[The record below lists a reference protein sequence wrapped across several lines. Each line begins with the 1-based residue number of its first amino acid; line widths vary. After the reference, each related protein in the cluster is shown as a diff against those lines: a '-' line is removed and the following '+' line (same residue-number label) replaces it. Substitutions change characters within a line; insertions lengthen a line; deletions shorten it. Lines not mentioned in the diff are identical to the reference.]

1 MYQYKLKE
9 IEVGD
14 TEIIRGKKSTVTDI
28 DPVTGGITWD
38 VVDAADF
45 SSVYKALSKAKD
57 FLDDLD
63 NKSEKTKMDPV
74 IDKLAA
80 DIADL
85 FNEFR
90 THVRKK
96 YPEEY
101 ERVKRLKESINEQ
114 LDPLILESINNDI
127 RIIEEGIGDMIKKG
141 KDAVVKFIME
151 KVFPLIK
158 KIISGIASGAKWVY
172 NGMIKFMSMIQNF
185 CDKYKWLC
193 RIALVLVVMLA
204 YAFFNQIGAQDPG
217 TMNYNKAS
225 LDAMVGILNKAQQ
238 MGKLADVSNFDIM
251 QAKIYLKDLQDGNL
265 TASADYTDVV
275 KNLASSAE
283 SMFSSIMKDTKSSDP
298 TVSDTAI
305 SSILDYLQSGKDT
318 IMTRMGQVVKEM
330 STTGGGAGAASFTPG
345 TGMQY
350 ATPYAFRLKGK
361 KPNIK
366 SYKELGYKEVKEN
379 IGATLG
385 PGPKASSD
393 GVKDSAYVKQFKYK
407 LVPKKIKGSGLEVKQ
422 LFEDDT
428 PQAKFQKKRVDAFN
442 VIEKELNDIY
452 KMISNAKDETLDYYK
467 DNPSSY
473 AIVKSTDLVIDY
485 LRDIKSLLKIQ

>member
-1 MYQYKLKE
+1 MSMYQYKLKE

-45 SSVYKALSKAKD
+45 SSVYKALAKAKN

-101 ERVKRLKESINEQ
+101 ERVKRLKE
-114 LDPLILESINNDI
+114 NDI
-127 RIIEEGIGDMIKKG
+127 E
-141 KDAVVKFIME
+141 
-151 KVFPLIK
+151 
-158 KIISGIASGAKWVY
+158 
-172 NGMIKFMSMIQNF
+172 
-185 CDKYKWLC
+185 
-193 RIALVLVVMLA
+193 
-204 YAFFNQIGAQDPG
+204 
-217 TMNYNKAS
+217 
-225 LDAMVGILNKAQQ
+225 
-238 MGKLADVSNFDIM
+238 
-251 QAKIYLKDLQDGNL
+251 
-265 TASADYTDVV
+265 
-275 KNLASSAE
+275 
-283 SMFSSIMKDTKSSDP
+283 
-298 TVSDTAI
+298 
-305 SSILDYLQSGKDT
+305 
-318 IMTRMGQVVKEM
+318 EM

-366 SYKELGYKEVKEN
+366 AYKELGYKEVKEN

>member
-45 SSVYKALSKAKD
+45 SSVYKALAKAKN

-101 ERVKRLKESINEQ
+101 ERVKRLKE
-114 LDPLILESINNDI
+114 NDI
-127 RIIEEGIGDMIKKG
+127 E
-141 KDAVVKFIME
+141 
-151 KVFPLIK
+151 
-158 KIISGIASGAKWVY
+158 
-172 NGMIKFMSMIQNF
+172 
-185 CDKYKWLC
+185 
-193 RIALVLVVMLA
+193 
-204 YAFFNQIGAQDPG
+204 
-217 TMNYNKAS
+217 
-225 LDAMVGILNKAQQ
+225 
-238 MGKLADVSNFDIM
+238 
-251 QAKIYLKDLQDGNL
+251 
-265 TASADYTDVV
+265 
-275 KNLASSAE
+275 
-283 SMFSSIMKDTKSSDP
+283 
-298 TVSDTAI
+298 
-305 SSILDYLQSGKDT
+305 
-318 IMTRMGQVVKEM
+318 EM

-366 SYKELGYKEVKEN
+366 AYKELGYKEVKEN

>member
-14 TEIIRGKKSTVTDI
+14 TEIIRGKRSTVTDI

-45 SSVYKALSKAKD
+45 SSVYKALAKAKD

-101 ERVKRLKESINEQ
+101 ERVKRLKE
-114 LDPLILESINNDI
+114 NDI
-127 RIIEEGIGDMIKKG
+127 E
-141 KDAVVKFIME
+141 
-151 KVFPLIK
+151 
-158 KIISGIASGAKWVY
+158 
-172 NGMIKFMSMIQNF
+172 
-185 CDKYKWLC
+185 
-193 RIALVLVVMLA
+193 
-204 YAFFNQIGAQDPG
+204 
-217 TMNYNKAS
+217 
-225 LDAMVGILNKAQQ
+225 
-238 MGKLADVSNFDIM
+238 
-251 QAKIYLKDLQDGNL
+251 
-265 TASADYTDVV
+265 
-275 KNLASSAE
+275 
-283 SMFSSIMKDTKSSDP
+283 
-298 TVSDTAI
+298 
-305 SSILDYLQSGKDT
+305 
-318 IMTRMGQVVKEM
+318 EM

-366 SYKELGYKEVKEN
+366 AYKELGYKEVKEN

-485 LRDIKSLLKIQ
+485 LRDIKSLLKKQ

>member
-45 SSVYKALSKAKD
+45 SSVYKALSKAKN

-80 DIADL
+80 DISDL

-101 ERVKRLKESINEQ
+101 ERVKRLKE
-114 LDPLILESINNDI
+114 NDI
-127 RIIEEGIGDMIKKG
+127 E
-141 KDAVVKFIME
+141 
-151 KVFPLIK
+151 
-158 KIISGIASGAKWVY
+158 
-172 NGMIKFMSMIQNF
+172 
-185 CDKYKWLC
+185 
-193 RIALVLVVMLA
+193 
-204 YAFFNQIGAQDPG
+204 
-217 TMNYNKAS
+217 
-225 LDAMVGILNKAQQ
+225 
-238 MGKLADVSNFDIM
+238 
-251 QAKIYLKDLQDGNL
+251 
-265 TASADYTDVV
+265 
-275 KNLASSAE
+275 
-283 SMFSSIMKDTKSSDP
+283 
-298 TVSDTAI
+298 
-305 SSILDYLQSGKDT
+305 
-318 IMTRMGQVVKEM
+318 EM

-366 SYKELGYKEVKEN
+366 AYKELGYKEVKEN

>member
-1 MYQYKLKE
+1 MSMYQYKLKE

-45 SSVYKALSKAKD
+45 SSVYKALAKAKN

-101 ERVKRLKESINEQ
+101 ERVKRLKE
-114 LDPLILESINNDI
+114 NDI
-127 RIIEEGIGDMIKKG
+127 E
-141 KDAVVKFIME
+141 
-151 KVFPLIK
+151 
-158 KIISGIASGAKWVY
+158 
-172 NGMIKFMSMIQNF
+172 
-185 CDKYKWLC
+185 
-193 RIALVLVVMLA
+193 
-204 YAFFNQIGAQDPG
+204 
-217 TMNYNKAS
+217 
-225 LDAMVGILNKAQQ
+225 
-238 MGKLADVSNFDIM
+238 
-251 QAKIYLKDLQDGNL
+251 
-265 TASADYTDVV
+265 
-275 KNLASSAE
+275 
-283 SMFSSIMKDTKSSDP
+283 
-298 TVSDTAI
+298 
-305 SSILDYLQSGKDT
+305 
-318 IMTRMGQVVKEM
+318 EM

-366 SYKELGYKEVKEN
+366 AYKELGYKEVKEN

-485 LRDIKSLLKIQ
+485 LRDIKSLLKKQ